1 MQKCKKI
8 FQIVLLIVG
17 ISAFLM
23 MFVLFFYT
31 QNNARTLYRF
41 KKDGKQISATV
52 VNKQCDSFLGY
63 KTYTLTVKYEKK
75 LLRITRF
82 ISEKIYKNLVVNSTT
97 EVLQNKEKTQTI
109 LLASTDKKNL
119 RITDKKTIVYILL
132 IVGFVC
138 FVIHSILGN
147 LGHDR

>member
-82 ISEKIYKNLVVNSTT
+82 ISVHFCQFCEIQFLDH
-97 EVLQNKEKTQTI
+97 Q
-109 LLASTDKKNL
+109 
-119 RITDKKTIVYILL
+119 
-132 IVGFVC
+132 F
-138 FVIHSILGN
+138 
-147 LGHDR
+147 